1 MQIIIRGAR
10 MKYEESFGYYSK
22 GVLIC
27 RHSTTQNYFM
37 RIAVIDL
44 GTNTCNLL
52 IAEIIGANYKLLHQ
66 SKEMV
71 KLGDGKIRDNQIS
84 DEATFRTKAAF
95 ISHKK
100 VMDTFGVDEIRV
112 LATSAVRTADNKFEF
127 VAAIEKICDCSVEV
141 ISGEREAELIFKG
154 VLLAFRKIEFPSVIL
169 DIGGGSNELILTDK
183 EAIIWK
189 ESRPTGMSRII
200 NSFDLSEP
208 ITDEQ
213 VRKLQQFF
221 ASEHQTAIRNCTE
234 KNVATLI
241 GCSGAF
247 DTIADMIDEV
257 NPGEKQRVTKIV
269 SLEEFYAVYKKLLQS
284 TRDERLQMKG
294 MDYVRVDLIVP
305 AVILIETLISSIGI
319 KQIVQT
325 DFALREGVLYELLA
339 AK

>member
-1 MQIIIRGAR
+1 
-10 MKYEESFGYYSK
+10 
-22 GVLIC
+22 
-27 RHSTTQNYFM
+27 M

-52 IAEIIGANYKLLHQ
+52 IAEMNGADYKLLHQ

-95 ISHKK
+95 VAHKK
-100 VMDTFGVDEIRV
+100 VMDTFGVDEIKV
-112 LATSAVRTADNKFEF
+112 LATSAVRTADNKAGF
-127 VAAIEKICDCSVEV
+127 VAAIEKICDCTVEV

-154 VLLAFRKIEFPSVIL
+154 VLLAFEKIEFPAVIL
-169 DIGGGSNELILTDK
+169 DIGGGSNELILTQNDT
-183 EAIIWK
+183 ILWK

-200 NSFDLSEP
+200 NSFDLSDP
-208 ITDEQ
+208 VTVEQ
-213 VRKLQQFF
+213 IGELQKFF
-221 ASEHQTAIRNCTE
+221 AEEHQPAIRNCKE

-257 NPGEKQRVTKIV
+257 NPGEKQRVTQV
-269 SLEEFYAVYKKLLQS
+269 VTLEEFYTVYEKLLPT

-305 AVILIETLISSIGI
+305 AVILIETLISAIGI

-325 DFALREGVLYELLA
+325 DFALREGVLYELI

>member
-1 MQIIIRGAR
+1 
-10 MKYEESFGYYSK
+10 
-22 GVLIC
+22 
-27 RHSTTQNYFM
+27 M

-52 IAEIIGANYKLLHQ
+52 IAEMNGVNYKLLHQ

-84 DEATFRTKAAF
+84 DEANLRTKAAF

-100 VMDTFGVDEIRV
+100 VMETFGVDEIKV
-112 LATSAVRTADNKFEF
+112 FATSAVRTADNKAEF
-127 VAAIEKICDCSVEV
+127 VAEIEKICACSVEI

-154 VLLAFRKIEFPSVIL
+154 VLLAFGKIEFPSVIL
-169 DIGGGSNELILTDK
+169 DIGGGSNELILTHM
-183 EAIIWK
+183 ETILWK

-200 NSFDLSEP
+200 NSLDLSDP
-208 ITDEQ
+208 VSDEQ
-213 VRKLQQFF
+213 IKELQKFF
-221 ASEHQTAIRNCTE
+221 AEEHHSAIQNCKE
-234 KNVATLI
+234 KKVATLI

-257 NPGEKQRVTKIV
+257 NPGEKQRVTQVV
-269 SLEEFYAVYKKLLQS
+269 SLEEFYDVYKKLLQS

-319 KQIVQT
+319 KQIIQT
-325 DFALREGVLYELLA
+325 DFALREGVLYEMLA
-339 AK
+339 K